1 MFEKRSS
8 GSRPN
13 SIRVR
18 VENPFLKE
26 RAAVR
31 KKYQSQER
39 KSNHK
44 FEIVRG
50 QELLVQVPLP
60 MAEVWAEMQAQ
71 VEELTGQAGLQILRA
86 VLENEVT
93 RRVGPPHRPNPS
105 AGCVR
110 WGKQPG
116 YVVFAGQK
124 IPLER
129 PRVRTR
135 EGQEV
140 ELESYGQLQQDGKL
154 QRAVREGVVAG
165 LSTRNYRRAVES
177 VLEGYG
183 IEKSSVSRQFVAA
196 SSNQLRV
203 LCERRLEGLNLVV
216 LMIDGIHFGGQVLV
230 VALGIAESGEKHVL
244 GVWQGATENTTVVTG
259 LLEDLVDRGLDL
271 QRRYLVVID
280 GSKALRAGVE
290 RVFGKQ
296 AEVQRCQIHKRRNV
310 KEYLP
315 ENCQRDYDRR
325 MRNAYAMNN
334 YAEAKAALEKIFRQ
348 LERINPTAARS
359 LEEGL
364 EETLTVHRLG
374 VGAVL
379 RRKLATTNPIESCL
393 STVQRVVRI
402 VDVAAK
408 EISRCAGPPP
418 DRWWQAL
425 SPASRRLTDVW
436 QPLTLFRPAHERGT
450 FARPSLPRDWQPGNG
465 RAVQPPIACNGQ
477 ALLPRHLH
485 RL

>member
-1 MFEKRSS
+1 
-8 GSRPN
+8 
-13 SIRVR
+13 
-18 VENPFLKE
+18 
-26 RAAVR
+26 VR
-31 KKYQSQER
+31 KKYQSKECE
-39 KSNHK
+39 SIHK
-44 FEIVRG
+44 FEIVGG

-60 MAEVWAEMQAQ
+60 IAEVWAEMQAQ
-71 VEELTGQAGLQILRA
+71 VEELAGQAGLQILRA
-86 VLENEVT
+86 ILENEVT

-116 YVVFAGQK
+116 YVVFSGRK
-124 IPLER
+124 VPVER

-140 ELESYGQLQQDGKL
+140 QLESYGQLQQDGKW

-183 IEKSSVSRQFVAA
+183 IEKSSVSRQFVAV
-196 SSNQLRV
+196 SGNELRA
-203 LCERRLEGLNLVV
+203 LCERRLEDLNLVV

-230 VALGIAESGEKHVL
+230 VALGIAEGGEKHVL
-244 GVWQGATENTTVVTG
+244 GVWQGATENTTVVKG

-271 QRRYLVVID
+271 ERRYLVVMD

-290 RVFGKQ
+290 RVFGDRV
-296 AEVQRCQIHKRRNV
+296 EVQRCQIHKRRNV
-310 KEYLP
+310 REYLP

-334 YAEAKAALEKIFRQ
+334 YTAAKAALEKIFRQ

-374 VGAVL
+374 IGAVL

-393 STVQRVVRI
+393 STVQRVARNV
-402 VDVAAK
+402 K
-408 EISRCAGPPP
+408 
-418 DRWWQAL
+418 RW
-425 SPASRRLTDVW
+425 REGN
-436 QPLTLFRPAHERGT
+436 QPLRWTATGLLEAEKNFRRIKGYQELLLLKERLN
-450 FARPSLPRDWQPGNG
+450 PSRLPQKEVKTTEV
-465 RAVQPPIACNGQ
+465 A
-477 ALLPRHLH
+477 
-485 RL
+485 

>member
-1 MFEKRSS
+1 
-8 GSRPN
+8 
-13 SIRVR
+13 
-18 VENPFLKE
+18 
-26 RAAVR
+26 VR
-31 KKYQSQER
+31 KNYQRKQH

-44 FEIVRG
+44 FEVVGG
-50 QELLVQVPLP
+50 QELRVQVPLP
-60 MAEVWAEMQAQ
+60 MAEVWAELQTQ
-71 VEELTGQAGLQILRA
+71 VEELAGQAGLQILRA
-86 VLENEVT
+86 ILEDEVA

-124 IPLER
+124 VAVER

-140 ELESYGQLQQDGKL
+140 ELESYRQLQQDGKL

-177 VLEGYG
+177 IVEGYG

-196 SSNQLRV
+196 SSNQLRA
-203 LCERRLEGLNLVV
+203 LCERRLEDLHLVV

-244 GVWQGATENTTVVTG
+244 GVWQGATENTTVVKG

-290 RVFGKQ
+290 RVFGAQ
-296 AEVQRCQIHKRRNV
+296 VEVQRCQVHKRRNV

-315 ENCQRDYDRR
+315 ENCQKDYDRR
-325 MRNAYAMNN
+325 MRNAYAMSS
-334 YAEAKAALEKIFRQ
+334 YTEAKAALEKIFRQ
-348 LERINPTAARS
+348 LERINPSAARS

-374 VGAVL
+374 IGAVL

-393 STVQRVVRI
+393 STVQRVARNV
-402 VDVAAK
+402 K
-408 EISRCAGPPP
+408 
-418 DRWWQAL
+418 RW
-425 SPASRRLTDVW
+425 REGN
-436 QPLTLFRPAHERGT
+436 QPLRWTATGLLEAEKQFRRIKGYQELLLLKERLNPSRIQQREVQTLEVA
-450 FARPSLPRDWQPGNG
+450 
-465 RAVQPPIACNGQ
+465 
-477 ALLPRHLH
+477 
-485 RL
+485 

>member
-1 MFEKRSS
+1 
-8 GSRPN
+8 
-13 SIRVR
+13 VR
-18 VENPFLKE
+18 N
-26 RAAVR
+26 
-31 KKYQSQER
+31 KYQRKER

-44 FEIVRG
+44 FEVVGG
-50 QELLVQVPLP
+50 QELLVRVPLP

-86 VLENEVT
+86 ILENEVT
-93 RRVGPPHRPNPS
+93 RRVGPPHRPNPT

-154 QRAVREGVVAG
+154 QRAVRERMVAG

-203 LCERRLEGLNLVV
+203 LCERRLEDLNLVV

-230 VALGIAESGEKHVL
+230 VALGIAEGGEKHVL
-244 GVWQGATENTTVVTG
+244 GVWQGATENTTVVKG

-271 QRRYLVVID
+271 KRRYLVV
-280 GSKALRAGVE
+280 
-290 RVFGKQ
+290 
-296 AEVQRCQIHKRRNV
+296 
-310 KEYLP
+310 YLP
-315 ENCQRDYDRR
+315 ENCQKDYDRR

-334 YAEAKAALEKIFRQ
+334 YAEAKEALQKIFRQ
-348 LERINPTAARS
+348 LERINPSAARS

-374 VGAVL
+374 IRAVL

-393 STVQRVVRI
+393 STVQRVARNV
-402 VDVAAK
+402 K
-408 EISRCAGPPP
+408 
-418 DRWWQAL
+418 RWREG
-425 SPASRRLTDVW
+425 S
-436 QPLTLFRPAHERGT
+436 QPLRWTATGLLEAEKKFRRIKGYQEILLLKERLNPSRIQQKEVRTLEVA
-450 FARPSLPRDWQPGNG
+450 
-465 RAVQPPIACNGQ
+465 
-477 ALLPRHLH
+477 
-485 RL
+485 

>member
-1 MFEKRSS
+1 MK
-8 GSRPN
+8 
-13 SIRVR
+13 
-18 VENPFLKE
+18 
-26 RAAVR
+26 
-31 KKYQSQER
+31 KKYQSKER
-39 KSNHK
+39 KSIHK

-60 MAEVWAEMQAQ
+60 MAEVWAEIQAQ
-71 VEELTGQAGLQILRA
+71 VEELAGQAGLQILRA
-86 VLENEVT
+86 ILENEVT

-105 AGCVR
+105 VGCVR

-116 YVVFAGQK
+116 YVVFSGRK
-124 IPLER
+124 VSVER

-140 ELESYGQLQQDGKL
+140 ELESYRQLQQDGKL

-196 SSNQLRV
+196 SGNELRA
-203 LCERRLEGLNLVV
+203 LCERRLEDLNLVV

-230 VALGIAESGEKHVL
+230 VALGIAEGGEKHVL
-244 GVWQGATENTTVVTG
+244 GVWQGASENTTVVQG

-271 QRRYLVVID
+271 QRRYLVVMD

-290 RVFGKQ
+290 RVFGDRV
-296 AEVQRCQIHKRRNV
+296 EVQRCQIHKRRNV
-310 KEYLP
+310 REYLP
-315 ENCQRDYDRR
+315 EKCQRDYDRR

-334 YAEAKAALEKIFRQ
+334 YTEAKAALERIFRQ

-359 LEEGL
+359 VQEGL

-374 VGAVL
+374 IGAVL

-393 STVQRVVRI
+393 STVQRVARNV
-402 VDVAAK
+402 K
-408 EISRCAGPPP
+408 
-418 DRWWQAL
+418 RW
-425 SPASRRLTDVW
+425 REGN
-436 QPLTLFRPAHERGT
+436 QPLRWTATGLLEAEKKFRRIKGYQELLLLKERLN
-450 FARPSLPRDWQPGNG
+450 PSRLPQKEVRTTEV
-465 RAVQPPIACNGQ
+465 A
-477 ALLPRHLH
+477 
-485 RL
+485 